1 MQQIDFKAPWS
12 RSLRIA
18 TIVSTFVLVA
28 ISISG
33 FLAAKSIRLD
43 LTIAL
48 VCIPVA
54 VLLSSLRCMVLGYRL
69 TEHEIQVRRLG
80 WITTLPLATLR
91 SVEGNADAMQ
101 GSLRLFGNGGL
112 FSYTGLFWNRKL
124 RLYRVFA
131 TDPARSVVLRY
142 PKRTIVITP
151 HDPQQFI
158 VRARALL
165 KTAS

>member
-1 MQQIDFKAPWS
+1 
-12 RSLRIA
+12 
-18 TIVSTFVLVA
+18 
-28 ISISG
+28 
-33 FLAAKSIRLD
+33 
-43 LTIAL
+43 
-48 VCIPVA
+48 
-54 VLLSSLRCMVLGYRL
+54 MVLGYRL